1 MSLKSFPKESQ
12 DRQVVWVLED
22 KVINDVINDK
32 DAKQILL
39 DDSIQVVRYPVRNFD
54 KMRSSVLMKLDQQ
67 GLLKP
72 NQLLVMGSDES
83 IDAEYVEIDK
93 AIETFMDTAIRKA
106 KSYIRF
112 YSALGATSISYKE
125 KQNENSNQKAEAAA
139 NVKEKVTNFSGE
151 GNIILERKLNELAS
165 VIQTFEARMPDIILA
180 EKILK
185 EEKLDK
191 DTHCV
196 SDLKIFKDGGKPKST
211 DIILNSNFHDS
222 QSMKLV
228 LNMSIDIPVISPK
241 DNTTEKMQN
250 KRKTN
255 LSLFSLGSKL
265 ELAKKVQR
273 DYVFNLT
280 IFY

>member
-54 KMRSSVLMKLDQQ
+54 KMRSPVLMKLDQQ

-125 KQNENSNQKAEAAA
+125 KQNENSNKKAEAAA
-139 NVKEKVTNFSGE
+139 NVKEKVTNVSGE

-165 VIQTFEARMPDIILA
+165 VIQTFEARMPDIVLA

-196 SDLKIFKDGGKPKST
+196 SDLKIFKDGGNPKST

-241 DNTTEKMQN
+241 DNTMGKMQN
-250 KRKTN
+250 KRNTN

-280 IFY
+280 ICY

>member
-241 DNTTEKMQN
+241 DNSTEKMQN
-250 KRKTN
+250 KRNTN

-280 IFY
+280 ICY

>member
-54 KMRSSVLMKLDQQ
+54 KMRSSVLMKLEQQ

-250 KRKTN
+250 KRNTN

>member
-241 DNTTEKMQN
+241 DNTMGKMQN
-250 KRKTN
+250 KRNTN

>member
-125 KQNENSNQKAEAAA
+125 KQNENSNKKAEAAA
-139 NVKEKVTNFSGE
+139 NVKEKVTNVSGE

-241 DNTTEKMQN
+241 DNTMGKMQN
-250 KRKTN
+250 KRNTN

-280 IFY
+280 ICY

>member
-191 DTHCV
+191 DTHCG

-250 KRKTN
+250 KRNTN